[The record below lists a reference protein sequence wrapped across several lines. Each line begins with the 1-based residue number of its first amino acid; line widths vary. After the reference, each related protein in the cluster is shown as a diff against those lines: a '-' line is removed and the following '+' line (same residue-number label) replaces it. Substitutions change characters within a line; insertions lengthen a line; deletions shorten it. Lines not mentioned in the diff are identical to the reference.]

1 MQAAILAAAAA
12 TRPEDEVRATL
23 DAYFDAFHRNDSE
36 RYADLW
42 SYPASVWS
50 HGDWWQIPDRDT
62 CVATNRAYEQEAR
75 APGMAGGRVLRLDVR
90 MLGATSALATGLFSR
105 LRTDGTTLA
114 TVEASYLL
122 VRRDEGWKVVV
133 CVLKD

>member
-1 MQAAILAAAAA
+1 MQAVR
-12 TRPEDEVRATL
+12 TSGFDGDTPEARVRATL
-23 DAYFDAFHRNDSE
+23 EAYFDAFHSSDSE

-50 HGDWWQIPDRDT
+50 HGEWWQIPDRET
-62 CVATNRAYEQEAR
+62 CVETNRAYEQEAR
-75 APGMAGGRVLRLDVR
+75 AQGMAGGRILRLDVR
-90 MLGATSALATGLFSR
+90 FLGRTSALATGLFSR
-105 LRTDGTTLA
+105 LAPDGSTLA

-122 VRRDEGWKVVV
+122 VEKDEQWKVVV